1 MKGKTF
7 SIGLGVFCFLFGV
20 TLFYFQVFAFYSKVS
35 DLDYIKFEGLPI
47 AVSNYRGI
55 DSDTSA
61 LKLRGCFNVDP
72 NLFSTKPLAA
82 NPTPLAA
89 PFWFDCFDYE
99 YLSNELESGDARAY
113 VAQPNEYDGID
124 RLVLVFASGEAYQW
138 RQLNS
143 KYLDK

>member
-7 SIGLGVFCFLFGV
+7 SIGLGVFCFLFGL

-47 AVSNYRGI
+47 PVSNYRGI

-72 NLFSTKPLAA
+72 NLFLTKPLAA

-89 PFWFDCFDYE
+89 RFGLTALTTSIFLTNLIVVRRVMWQRM
-99 YLSNELESGDARAY
+99 NMMA
-113 VAQPNEYDGID
+113 
-124 RLVLVFASGEAYQW
+124 
-138 RQLNS
+138 
-143 KYLDK
+143 